1 MVMFTELIVNR
12 EWHGLLLDARATV
25 GAALL
30 IPDRSLIPDL

>member
-25 GAALL
+25 GGRAVN
-30 IPDRSLIPDL
+30 PGP